1 MRRELGILKEG
12 VQLSTI
18 PVTAFVYDEDYT
30 ESCKANPGWKG
41 RRARIESGIQTCPS
55 LRKIGALE

>member
-1 MRRELGILKEG
+1 MRRGLGILKEG

-18 PVTAFVYDEDYT
+18 PVTAFVYDEDHT

-41 RRARIESGIQTCPS
+41 RRARTESGI
-55 LRKIGALE
+55 